1 MEAKNELN
9 EAVSAAEDR
18 VAALRERSMGLGLGD
33 NVPSPANPERLE
45 EEGEEAVAEEV
56 VIDAPVANKK
66 SNTPL
71 IVGGVALLAV
81 VAFVV
86 LRKRK

>member
-18 VAALRERSMGLGLGD
+18 VKALRERSMGLGLGD
-33 NVPSPANPERLE
+33 NIPSPANPEIF
-45 EEGEEAVAEEV
+45 EEGEEEVAEEII
-56 VIDAPVANKK
+56 IDTPVANKK

-71 IVGGVALLAV
+71 IVGGVALLAL

>member
-18 VAALRERSMGLGLGD
+18 VAALRERSMGLGLGY
-33 NVPSPANPERLE
+33 NAPSPANPERFE
-45 EEGEEAVAEEV
+45 EEEVVAEEV

>member
-33 NVPSPANPERLE
+33 NIPSPANPEIL
-45 EEGEEAVAEEV
+45 EEGEEEVAEQAV
-56 VIDAPVANKK
+56 VSAPVANKK

-71 IVGGVALLAV
+71 IVGGVALLAL

>member
-1 MEAKNELN
+1 MEAKNGLN
-9 EAVSAAEDR
+9 EAVTAAEDR
-18 VAALRERSMGLGLGD
+18 VKALRERSMGLGLGD
-33 NVPSPANPERLE
+33 NIPSPANPERFE
-45 EEGEEAVAEEV
+45 EEEVVAEEV

-71 IVGGVALLAV
+71 IIGGVALLAV